1 MQSGYKDKVEG
12 DRVKKGIAIHIILSI
27 LFGKSSKLYKELTSD
42 NTLIGEFD
50 TDYEMTE
57 NYAHVI
63 ISGSSRDP
71 EKVINKM
78 KEEVENLKK
87 NGFTDEEF
95 SRNKKKVYG
104 GYISEYNSVEETAR
118 SFMTNF
124 FRGIN
129 SFDYLEKYESVTKEY
144 TKQILDEV
152 FKEDKRV
159 YTITK

>member
-1 MQSGYKDKVEG
+1 
-12 DRVKKGIAIHIILSI
+12 
-27 LFGKSSKLYKELTSD
+27 
-42 NTLIGEFD
+42 
-50 TDYEMTE
+50 
-57 NYAHVI
+57 
-63 ISGSSRDP
+63 
-71 EKVINKM
+71 M